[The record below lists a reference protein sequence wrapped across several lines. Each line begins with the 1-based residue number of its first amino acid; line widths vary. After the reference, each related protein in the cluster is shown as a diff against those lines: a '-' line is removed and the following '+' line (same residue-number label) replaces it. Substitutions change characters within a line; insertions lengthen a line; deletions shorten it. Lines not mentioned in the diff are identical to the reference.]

1 VRVGKADP
9 SPSAAAPAH
18 KAPGP
23 LHVLDSAAVPERFDA
38 VVIGGG
44 QAGLSASYELTQRG
58 VDHVVLERGRI
69 GQTWSD
75 LWESFCLVTPNWSVR
90 LPGHPYDGD
99 DPDGFM
105 PRDEIV
111 HYLEWYAAATRT
123 PIREGT
129 EVTSIGPR
137 DGRFTI
143 RTASGTIEAGSV
155 IVSTGAYQRPY
166 RPPGAGTLRE
176 DLVQLDARSYEEP
189 AQLPEGRVLV
199 VGAGQSGCQ
208 IAEELHEAGRDVVL
222 SCGRAPWL
230 PRRFGGHDLVWWLVE
245 TGFLDVPV
253 GALPAEARLWSN
265 PLASGHGGGHD
276 LHLRTLHAMGVTLAG
291 RFLGEQQGR
300 FRFGDNLTGCIAW
313 GDDRY
318 RDFRELALQLA
329 AERGFDATDALLDPE
344 PLEPA
349 SVPELDA
356 AGFGSVV
363 LTGGFRPDYL
373 GLIDVSEAFD
383 DVGFPLHI
391 DGQSTVVPGL
401 FFVGVHLLRKR
412 KSAIFYGVGEDAAV
426 VAQAVAARS

>member
-1 VRVGKADP
+1 
-9 SPSAAAPAH
+9 
-18 KAPGP
+18 
-23 LHVLDSAAVPERFDA
+23 VPERFDA

-44 QAGLSASYELTQRG
+44 QAGLSTSHELTQRG
-58 VDHVVLERGRI
+58 VHHVVLERGRI
-69 GQTWSD
+69 GQTWGD

-99 DPDGFM
+99 DPDGYM

-111 HYLEWYAAATRT
+111 AYLQRYAVATGT
-123 PIREGT
+123 PIREGI
-129 EVTSIGPR
+129 EVLAIEPR
-137 DGRFTI
+137 DGRFAV
-143 RTASGTIEAGSV
+143 RTADGAINAGSV
-155 IVSTGAYQRPY
+155 IISTGAYQRPH
-166 RPPGAGTLRE
+166 RPPGTDSIGG
-176 DLVQLDARSYEEP
+176 DLVRFDVRSYEEP
-189 AQLPEGRVLV
+189 TQVPDGRVLV
-199 VGAGQSGCQ
+199 IGAGQSGCQ
-208 IAEELHEAGRDVVL
+208 IAEELHQAGRDVVL

-276 LHLRTLHAMGVTLAG
+276 LHLRTLHAMGVTLVG
-291 RFLGEQQGR
+291 RFLGVQDGR
-300 FRFGDNLTGCIAW
+300 FRFGEDLPGCIAW

-318 RDFRELALQLA
+318 RDFRGLASQLA
-329 AERGFDATDALLDPE
+329 AERGFDASDALPDPE

-349 SVPELDA
+349 PLSELDV

-363 LTGGFRPDYL
+363 LTGGFRPNYL
-373 GLIDVSEAFD
+373 GLIDVPEAFD

-412 KSAIFYGVGEDAAV
+412 KSAIFYGVGEDAAI
-426 VAQAVAARS
+426 VADQVAARTG